1 MATFDSS
8 EQTHP
13 AVLPQRRALEPQG
26 ADNPE
31 SRGETALRL
40 RQAVFGGAGV
50 EHGRGETRAFRPR
63 SKKYF
68 GYQTG
73 DLVRAVVP
81 TGKGSGTHVGRVCV
95 RVTGSFDITTSS
107 GRMAGINHRDIRLLQ
122 RGGGY
127 GYTARTE
134 AQGVS
139 G

>member
-31 SRGETALRL
+31 SRGETALWL

-50 EHGRGETRAFRPR
+50 EHGRGEIPGGRTRSQERHPEAAI
-63 SKKYF
+63 
-68 GYQTG
+68 
-73 DLVRAVVP
+73 DAVGVGVIGP
-81 TGKGSGTHVGRVCV
+81 GTV